1 MKYGIAI
8 GKEISPAAP
17 LVLGGDFVESMAYAA
32 GLGFNTVEIH
42 VPDPDLLDAERL
54 VSACRDLGM
63 EISTIGT
70 GGMYGGEG
78 LSLIADS
85 EEVIT
90 KIMARLHRFVDKA
103 ALLSSPITIGSIKG
117 NIPKNKERKPYFDRL
132 AANLRIIADYAATKN
147 VTVLLE
153 ATNRLENNLLN
164 SSRDVFEFIEE
175 YQLPEN
181 VLILVDSFHIN
192 IEEASIENCLKDTG
206 DRLGY
211 IHFADNT
218 RRYPGAGCFRFNLLA
233 EAIRDYG
240 YNGVLS
246 IECLPLPDSK
256 TAAEASIKFFQET
269 FG

>member
-17 LVLGGDFVESMAYAA
+17 LVLGGDFVESMKYAA
-32 GLGFNTVEIH
+32 GLGFNAVEIH
-42 VPDPDLLDAERL
+42 VPKPDMLDTDAL
-54 VSACRDLGM
+54 ISACRKFNIG
-63 EISTIGT
+63 ISTIGT

-85 EEVIT
+85 ENIISEVL
-90 KIMARLHRFVDKA
+90 ARLHSFVHKA
-103 ALLSSPITIGSIKG
+103 ALLGSAVTIGSIKG
-117 NIPKNKERKPYFDRL
+117 NIPRNKNRKPYFNRL
-132 AANLRIIADYAATKN
+132 AANVRIIADYAATKN
-147 VTVLLE
+147 VTILLE

-164 SSRDVFEFIEE
+164 SARDVHDFIQE
-175 YQLPEN
+175 YQLPAN
-181 VLILVDSFHIN
+181 VLILVDAFHIN

-233 EAIRDYG
+233 KAIREYG
-240 YNGVLS
+240 YDGVLS

-256 TAAEASIKFFQET
+256 TVAEASIKFFKET
-269 FG
+269 Y